1 MQELISNVFRG
12 SVTSLMNVLLLF
24 TLTKSKGRGSTALAA
39 VIVFLTDFT
48 ITFYLYLHSNL
59 TTVSRAN
66 LIMFIVLGICLK
78 PLSKDNGMQW
88 AFNYLTTLNI
98 MMGIVILSFH
108 LGRLFPH
115 PHYANTAIRL
125 VLYLLVILLFHHRL
139 LPLYQSASLNW
150 PIFSVLV
157 FCIFLILSY
166 YFYVPT
172 DIQHTLVS
180 AKTPLLLLVLLITA
194 AYGTVFYSLKRF
206 SAMHALETE
215 NLNMQHERG
224 LLSQAATIMAD
235 RLEFMDKVAQQNSLA
250 THDRRHFNSM
260 LLNLLDQG
268 ELEEARTYLKQ
279 QLAQANPQTR
289 VYCQNKAVN
298 AAICYYIAKAEAS
311 GVSVETTLDIPIQLP
326 FDSVELALVV
336 SNLLENAIQAVQLLP
351 QDQARTIH
359 FTCRHKGRL
368 LLEMSNPCPEHTTL
382 DHKGLPFSSQNDHGL
397 GTKSVVAFANKYH
410 AELLY
415 SIKQNLFTVRLLI
428 DSPVGPFTPSLK
440 G

>member
-1 MQELISNVFRG
+1 MQDLISNVLRG

-39 VIVFLTDFT
+39 LIVFLTDFT
-48 ITFYLYLHSNL
+48 TTFYLYLYSDL

-78 PLSKDNGMQW
+78 PLSKENAMQW

-98 MMGIVILSFH
+98 MMSIVILSFH
-108 LGRLFPH
+108 LCGFFPH
-115 PHYANTAIRL
+115 PSYANTAIRL
-125 VLYLLVILLFHHRL
+125 VLYLLVILLFQHRL
-139 LPLYQSASLNW
+139 LPLYQSASMNW
-150 PIFSVLV
+150 PIFSALI
-157 FCIFLILSY
+157 FCIFLSLSY
-166 YFYVPT
+166 YFYAT
-172 DIQHTLVS
+172 ADIQQTLVS
-180 AKTPLLLLVLLITA
+180 AREPLLLLVLLITA

-260 LLNLLDQG
+260 LLHLLDQG

-279 QLAQANPQTR
+279 QLAHTIPQTR

-298 AAICYYIAKAEAS
+298 AAIGYYIAKAEAS
-311 GVSVETTLDIPIQLP
+311 SVPVETNLDIPTQLP

-336 SNLLENAIQAVQLLP
+336 SNLLENAIQAVSHLP
-351 QDQARTIH
+351 QGHARFIH
-359 FTCRHKGRL
+359 FTCRQKGRL
-368 LLEMSNPCPEHTTL
+368 LLEMSNPCPEHTIL
-382 DHKGLPFSSQNDHGL
+382 DNNGLPFSAQSGHGL
-397 GTKSVVAFANKYH
+397 GTRSVVAFANKYH

-415 SIKQNLFTVRLLI
+415 SIRDNLFTVRLLI
-428 DSPVGPFTPSLK
+428 NP
-440 G
+440 